1 MNRYEELMRKSDD
14 CMDAA
19 MRCIKNCARDKGIDM
34 VSQWRDR
41 AWELYDMARAL
52 PVEAV
57 L

>member
-1 MNRYEELMRKSDD
+1 MNRYEELMRKSDL

-19 MRCIKNCARDKGIDM
+19 MRCIQNSTLGKGIDM
-34 VSQWRDR
+34 VAQWRDR

-57 L
+57 E

>member
-19 MRCIKNCARDKGIDM
+19 MRCIKNNTLGKGIDM
-34 VSQWRDR
+34 VAQWRDR
-41 AWELYDMARAL
+41 AWALYDMARAL

>member
-19 MRCIKNCARDKGIDM
+19 MRCIQNSTLNKGIDM
-34 VSQWRDR
+34 VAQWRDR
-41 AWELYDMARAL
+41 AWELSDMARAL